1 MQTPEE
7 VAREVLGCHLIDTDG
22 GPGLPDFTCETT
34 GHDQWDCAV
43 EEERLTDLIR
53 ARDAEV
59 RADERKGLSDPI
71 LRAWVEPGPGINPP
85 YHERMKARV
94 RKIMPTLARHL
105 DEKAKD
111 ARRASP

>member
-7 VAREVLGCHLIDTDG
+7 FEWSLYESMNHQMDEWKDQGEVH
-22 GPGLPDFTCETT
+22 
-34 GHDQWDCAV
+34 A
-43 EEERLTDLIR
+43 LIR
-53 ARDAEV
+53 DRDAGV
-59 RADERKGLSDPI
+59 RAETLAQAERADPI
-71 LRAWVEPGPGINPP
+71 LRAWVEPGINPP

-111 ARRASP
+111 VR